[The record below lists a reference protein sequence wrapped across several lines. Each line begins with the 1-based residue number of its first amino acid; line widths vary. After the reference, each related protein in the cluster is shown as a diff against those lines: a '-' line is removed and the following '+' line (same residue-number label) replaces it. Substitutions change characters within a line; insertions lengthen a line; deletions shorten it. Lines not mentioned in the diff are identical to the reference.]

1 MRGQFGQ
8 IDDQLLL
15 TDAAIADQAIEA
27 SPHCHSQGQAI
38 RIPSWSRRAR
48 LFSLLLLTAIAPLA
62 AAAAGTNSTTTTEIN
77 SDPASK
83 SYALE
88 VRDAVVV
95 GGGLAGL
102 SATRDLIRAG
112 VDAIIF
118 EASDRF
124 GGRVMT
130 VDDPFGLGLRIN
142 AGAELVDS
150 THTEIRAL
158 ARELNVTIVDRPVAS
173 IENRV
178 EQQGRWVSE
187 ADYLRTVSMQDA
199 RALSALAR
207 WSAAEDVSLAQ
218 KLRSVGASAMLR
230 EYVARAVESE
240 WGRPVEQLNRQVFF
254 DTFGVTQEPSTR
266 GWRIELLP
274 HNDEK
279 SFFARGSESLV
290 EALVQKLPEASRALG
305 WKLKRLEERPS
316 VRTANSTS
324 SARTSR
330 YRLTLQN
337 DRGETRVVDAGKV
350 ILAMPE
356 ASLREVEFKVPGL
369 PLDVSRSNSQ
379 WARNSKIV
387 LYFKARDWTPFAGL
401 ARDPRGGL
409 AFQMWDSSLDA
420 RGPGAAIT
428 LYTGRLASRTQ
439 VESAVQHALNLLRS
453 RGEGAHYVGYAT
465 HEWERSYP
473 GADRPGPRRE
483 ASRVQRHGEIYFAGD
498 AWSESH
504 KGYMNGAVE
513 AGRARA
519 LEILLTSGR
528 QCAVMFR

>member
-1 MRGQFGQ
+1 MRGHGSQ
-8 IDDQLLL
+8 IELSRVIGPMITLM
-15 TDAAIADQAIEA
+15 IAPKITVGASEA
-27 SPHCHSQGQAI
+27 TASSVSFPNPI
-38 RIPSWSRRAR
+38 LRR
-48 LFSLLLLTAIAPLA
+48 LILVPLLLLSA
-62 AAAAGTNSTTTTEIN
+62 AAQASQAQAEAPEIR
-77 SDPASK
+77 
-83 SYALE
+83 E
-88 VRDAVVV
+88 AVVV

-102 SATRDLIRAG
+102 SATRDLLRAG

-118 EASDRF
+118 EGQNRF

-158 ARELNVTIVDRPVAS
+158 AHELNVMIVDRPVAS

-178 EQQGRWVSE
+178 EQNGRWVRE
-187 ADYLRTVSMQDA
+187 ADYLRGISTQDA
-199 RALSALAR
+199 RALSALAK
-207 WSAAEDVSLAQ
+207 WSATEDVSLAQ
-218 KLRSVGASAMLR
+218 KLRSVGASSMLR

-240 WGRPVEQLNRQVFF
+240 WGRSAEQLNRQVFF

-266 GWRIELLP
+266 GPPTWRIELLP

-279 SFFARGSESLV
+279 SYFARGSDSLV
-290 EALVQKLPEASRALG
+290 EALVQKIPESNRALG
-305 WKLKRLEERPS
+305 WKLKRLEEKPLAAW
-316 VRTANSTS
+316 ANSTS
-324 SARTSR
+324 RSQRFR
-330 YRLTLQN
+330 YQLTLQN
-337 DRGETRVVDAGKV
+337 DRGETRNVETGKV

-356 ASLREVEFKVPGL
+356 ASLREVDFKVPGL
-369 PLDVSRSNSQ
+369 PQNVSRAKSQ

-387 LYFKARDWTPFAGL
+387 LYFKTRDWTPFAGL
-401 ARDPRGGL
+401 VRDPRGGL

-428 LYTGRLASRTQ
+428 LYAGQLANRAQ
-439 VESAVQHALNLLRS
+439 VESAVQHALNLLSS

>member
-1 MRGQFGQ
+1 MRGQVNQ
-8 IDDQLLL
+8 
-15 TDAAIADQAIEA
+15 IEA
-27 SPHCHSQGQAI
+27 RPACWPEIFEKVGEATASFERLREPNLRRPI
-38 RIPSWSRRAR
+38 LSR
-48 LFSLLLLTAIAPLA
+48 LLLLLPFLLLSGA
-62 AAAAGTNSTTTTEIN
+62 AQATQAQV
-77 SDPASK
+77 P
-83 SYALE
+83 E
-88 VRDAVVV
+88 VREAVVV

-118 EASDRF
+118 EGQDRF

-158 ARELNVTIVDRPVAS
+158 ARELNVMIVDRPVAS

-178 EQQGRWVSE
+178 EQNGRWVSE
-187 ADYLRTVSMQDA
+187 SDYLRAVSTQDA
-199 RALSALAR
+199 RALSALAK
-207 WSAAEDVSLAQ
+207 WSATEDVSLAH
-218 KLRSVGASAMLR
+218 KLRSVGASAMLQ

-240 WGRPVEQLNRQVFF
+240 WGRSTEQLNRQVFF
-254 DTFGVTQEPSTR
+254 DTFGVTAEPSTR
-266 GWRIELLP
+266 GPPTWRIELLP

-290 EALVQKLPEASRALG
+290 EALVQKIPESSRALG
-305 WKLKRLEERPS
+305 WKLKSLEERLLS
-316 VRTANSTS
+316 ATANSAS
-324 SARTSR
+324 RNQRTR

-337 DRGETRVVDAGKV
+337 DRGETRVVETGKV

-356 ASLREVEFKVPGL
+356 ASLREVAFKVPGL
-369 PLDVSRSNSQ
+369 PQDVSRSNSQ

-387 LYFKARDWTPFAGL
+387 LYFKARDWAPFAGL

-409 AFQMWDSSLDA
+409 AYQMWDSSLDA

-428 LYTGRLASRTQ
+428 LYTGRLANRAQ

-473 GADRPGPRRE
+473 GADRPGPKRE